1 MKKVL
6 KVLSATMLSAV
17 VAAGAVASVSAAS
30 DVNDNEQAILD
41 ELETSVDLGGNET
54 FIPDQYYNQAENYFL
69 EDDVDLTED
78 EADEVIEKIGA
89 VKDYLENAGVSS
101 FGELSDDQI
110 DELVALANDAAGVV
124 GLTLSYDKSGKTVDV
139 VKPSDSSSGTKTD
152 SKTPS
157 ASRTSTGDQ
166 KVASVSTSGTDNTI
180 KTTGFG
186 VPGVSVIAG
195 VGVLF
200 VTAAGVYLIRTSK
213 KERVDA

>member
-54 FIPDQYYNQAENYFL
+54 YLPEQYVNQTENYFL
-69 EDDVDLTED
+69 EDDVDLTEE

-89 VKDYLENAGVSS
+89 VKDYLENAGVES
-101 FGELSDDQI
+101 FVGLSDDQI
-110 DELVALANDAAGVV
+110 DKVVALSNEAAGVV
-124 GLTLSYDKSGKTVDV
+124 GLKLSYDKTTREVTVI
-139 VKPSDSSSGTKTD
+139 KPSDSSSGTKTD

-157 ASRTSTGDQ
+157 RSSTGDQ

>member
-41 ELETSVDLGGNET
+41 ELGTSVDLGGNET
-54 FIPDQYYNQAENYFL
+54 YLPDQYINQAENYFL

-89 VKDYLENAGVSS
+89 VKEYLEGTGVGSYA
-101 FGELSDDQI
+101 ELSDDQI
-110 DELVALANDAAGVV
+110 DEAVALSNEAAGVV
-124 GLTLSYDKSGKTVDV
+124 GLRLSYDKSTRTVDV
-139 VKPSDSSSGTKTD
+139 IRIGSDAEGAGNSTNGGSNARSSAG
-152 SKTPS
+152 
-157 ASRTSTGDQ
+157 Q
-166 KVASVSTSGTDNTI
+166 KVASVSTDGSNNTV
-180 KTTGFG
+180 KTTGFDI
-186 VPGVSVIAG
+186 PGVSVIAG

>member
-41 ELETSVDLGGNET
+41 ELGTSVDLGGNET
-54 FIPDQYYNQAENYFL
+54 YLPDQYINQAENYFL

-89 VKDYLENAGVSS
+89 VKEYLEGTGVGSYA
-101 FGELSDDQI
+101 ELSDDQI
-110 DELVALANDAAGVV
+110 DKAVALSNEAAGVV
-124 GLTLSYDKSGKTVDV
+124 GLILSYDKSTRTVDV
-139 VKPSDSSSGTKTD
+139 IRAGSEDEGAGKSTNGGSNARSSAG
-152 SKTPS
+152 
-157 ASRTSTGDQ
+157 Q
-166 KVASVSTSGTDNTI
+166 KVASVSTDGSNNTV
-180 KTTGFG
+180 KTTGFDI
-186 VPGVSVIAG
+186 PGVSVIAG